1 MLVVGYLEVVQMAL
15 VLLLYLPLVGLVHL
29 VQLVPVRLLLLEDLL
44 VLALDPRHDR
54 LPFLGDLLLKVVLR
68 QELVELLQNRLWR

>member
-1 MLVVGYLEVVQMAL
+1 MVGYLEVVQMAL

-44 VLALDPRHDR
+44 VLTLDPRHDR
-54 LPFLGDLLLKVVLR
+54 LPFLGDLLLQVVLR

>member
-1 MLVVGYLEVVQMAL
+1 MAL

-29 VQLVPVRLLLLEDLL
+29 VQLVPVCLLLLEDLL

-54 LPFLGDLLLKVVLR
+54 LPLLGDLLLKVVLR
-68 QELVELLQNRLWR
+68 QELVELLQNRLWRKV